1 VLDHEESIMSEPA
14 SDTMCVDG
22 TLLRVR
28 PIVISDAA
36 RLERLFTRLS
46 PRSVQFRF
54 FSPVNRPPRA
64 ALLRLADVDHARRDA
79 LVALDGE
86 EIVGVA
92 RYDARPG
99 ATHAEIALTIE
110 DAWQHRGLGSL
121 LARRLAELARAR
133 GYERFVATMLPDNRA
148 ALGLIHKMSPDAT
161 VRFVSGEYEASLP
174 LGRAS

>member
-1 VLDHEESIMSEPA
+1 V
-14 SDTMCVDG
+14 SDVVSKTMWVDG
-22 TLLRVR
+22 TPLTVR
-28 PIVISDAA
+28 PIAITDAA
-36 RLERLFTRLS
+36 GLERLFTRLS
-46 PRSVQFRF
+46 PQSVQFRF

-79 LVALDGE
+79 LVALDGK

-99 ATHAEIALTIE
+99 ATDAEIALTIE

-121 LARRLAELARAR
+121 LARRLAKVARAR
-133 GYERFVATMLPDNRA
+133 GYERFLATMLPDNRA
-148 ALGLIHKMSPDAT
+148 ALGLVHKVSPDAT
-161 VRFVSGEYEASLP
+161 VRFVSGEYEASVP